1 MSNTDLHI
9 ARQNNADEFYTGY
22 DDITAEMNYYPDV
35 FRNKSVFL
43 PCDDYTKSAF
53 YRFFKDNFEALGL
66 ASLTAQS
73 LYPAKWVFYNGTEEV
88 VHDTDDGDFRGKSA
102 YVLMQ
107 LSDIIVTNPPFSLF
121 REFMQLLLQ
130 MNKQFIVLGNVNAI
144 TYKEIMPGLVNRH
157 IFLGPSIRQ
166 GDREF
171 LVPDDYQL
179 DGTACRYDAV
189 NKKKYIRVK
198 GVRWFTNIQS
208 EWTSGNI
215 PELTKSINDQEYKKF
230 DTYDAINVNA
240 TADIPY
246 DYEGEMGVPIT
257 ALDKSCSDGLI
268 RFRHNDKVLE
278 YRLTGML
285 NSGNRPESWDFA
297 KPIIDGKCKFKR
309 ILLQRFG

>member
-9 ARQNNADEFYTGY
+9 ARQNAADEFYTGY
-22 DDITAEMNYYPDV
+22 DDVAEEMQYYPDV
-35 FRNKSVFL
+35 FRNKRIFL
-43 PCDDYTKSAF
+43 PCDDYKKSAF
-53 YRFFKDNFEALGL
+53 YRYFKDNFEALGL
-66 ASLTAQS
+66 ATLTAQS
-73 LYPAKWVFYNGTEEV
+73 IYPAKWVFYNGTEEI
-88 VHDTDDGDFRGKSA
+88 VHDTEDGDFRGKSA
-102 YVLMQ
+102 QVLMI

-121 REFMQLLLQ
+121 REFMQVLLH

-144 TYKEIMPGLVNRH
+144 TYKEIMPGLVNRL

-171 LVPDDYQL
+171 LVPDNYPL
-179 DGTACRYDAV
+179 DGTACRQDV
-189 NKKKYIRVK
+189 STGKKYIRVK
-198 GVRWFTNIQS
+198 GVRWFTNIRTS
-208 EWTSGNI
+208 WTSDNI
-215 PELTKSINDQEYKKF
+215 PELTKSVHDQEYQKF

-268 RFRHNDKVLE
+268 RFKHNNKIQE

-285 NSGNRPESWDFA
+285 NSGNRPEIWDFA

-309 ILLQRFG
+309 ILIQRV